1 MKKPLI
7 ISLIFLVVLAA
18 AGAGAYF
25 LFFTAE
31 AQAQRIAD
39 STIQAAVNQ
48 QEADFKANGTPESTD
63 VFYSAAAQRNYRL
76 SNFTQDGDTYYSLYT
91 FTDEQSPRYA
101 RIAISSGRITAFA
114 SGDKLGAVPAK
125 DGEESVAAAD
135 DDEFCLSRDDLAF
148 IDSKSLYARK
158 FRAATMIFAND
169 TTTEYAGQEN
179 GKRLLDRI
187 ANFYDKSSTK
197 DYSFIVQGYLIAK
210 ADTVE
215 QRTQVTQNRAT
226 KIQQELVD
234 RGVSE
239 DRISIEEPLAYPED
253 RPIDSAN
260 ERYINIE
267 VVNNCNS

>member
-1 MKKPLI
+1 MKKPLV
-7 ISLIFLVVLAA
+7 ISLISLIALAA

-25 LFFTAE
+25 MFFTTE

-48 QEADFKANGTPESTD
+48 QEASFKANGAPENSD
-63 VFYSAAAQRNYRL
+63 AFYSAAAQRNYRL
-76 SNFTQDGDTYYSLYT
+76 SNFTQDGDTYYALYL
-91 FTDEQSPRYA
+91 FTDEQSPLYA
-101 RIAISSGRITAFA
+101 RIAVSSGSVSAF
-114 SGDKLGAVPAK
+114 STGDKLGAVPAK
-125 DGEESVAAAD
+125 DGEEDVASID
-135 DDEFCLSRDDLAF
+135 SDEFCLSRDDLAF